1 MLWGCAVCGKQHE
14 HWPDLA
20 RDVHFPTRAS
30 AQAMGFKVN
39 PRDKPPQV
47 DETLLDEMTRAAA
60 SCKQRADKCSS
71 IGLNDLA
78 GAWTRCQAD
87 LESTVALRRKYD
99 RMPTQGLTTSC
110 FTGLKDQVETQVVD
124 KGTVTNMFT
133 GEPELPHDTKTD
145 GKKKRGR
152 RVV

>member
-1 MLWGCAVCGKQHE
+1 MIWDCAVCGKQHE

-39 PRDKPPQV
+39 PREKPPQV

-60 SCKQRADKCSS
+60 SCKQRAEKCSG

-99 RMPTQGLTTSC
+99 RMPAQALVGAAPSVSLR
-110 FTGLKDQVETQVVD
+110 DQTETQVIDRGLVP
-124 KGTVTNMFT
+124 NLFT
-133 GEPELPHDTKTD
+133 GELEAPHEPV
-145 GKKKRGR
+145 KKRRGR
-152 RVV
+152 K